1 MQAKGIPPKVV
12 NDFLKTYGMGRV
24 GKAKAT
30 MGYFKDYG
38 LSDKALQTI
47 GRGFNAETIEII
59 QNTYMRSKV
68 FYSGTDTDLILILF
82 KQAGSSEAAST
93 LSNSLITLGN
103 SGIVPSAFAEY
114 GIISSISG
122 MSPAVTAL
130 STGITPALM
139 KKLFGFGIRPTDYD
153 GYGIVGA
160 DSAETVAEALTYQVN
175 RLKALGITNADTL
188 KNAGKSVV
196 KVLDESGLSFAKFQE
211 IIETPKPL
219 RPAPSTYLDS
229 SYITKHLSQFD
240 NGGSYVMTLR
250 QYENFVEGRP
260 LLGREDNSLYIVPK
274 EYMDSIATSAN
285 GNISVFEKRLGFSEG
300 YFQDGGGLVR
310 IDIKDPKGYN
320 LRMATG
326 NEAGANDFYTP
337 GGFTSGGSPEA
348 VVNNIPNSDDFRTI
362 TFMN

>member
-103 SGIVPSAFAEY
+103 SGIVPSAFGEY

-160 DSAETVAEALTYQVN
+160 DSAESVAEAIEHTKGFLNFFSKTDAETWAKNAFNSWKNALPADEVN
-175 RLKALGITNADTL
+175 AIWKYTGDECYENINAVLRGLEPAYEGNNARYVELLSQAINKTNLPENVVLYRGTTKAMLGDL
-188 KNAGKSVV
+188 KNLPVEQWVGK
-196 KVLDESGLSFAKFQE
+196 
-211 IIETPKPL
+211 
-219 RPAPSTYLDS
+219 
-229 SYITKHLSQFD
+229 
-240 NGGSYVMTLR
+240 
-250 QYENFVEGRP
+250 
-260 LLGREDNSLYIVPK
+260 
-274 EYMDSIATSAN
+274 
-285 GNISVFEKRLGFSEG
+285 NISDKAFMSTSLLSEG
-300 YFQDGGGLVR
+300 AFNKELNL
-310 IDIKDPKGYN
+310 IIKAPKGSKGAFIGEMSQYPSEVEVLLN
-320 LRMATG
+320 KGQQMIITDVLESSATK
-326 NEAGANDFYTP
+326 T
-337 GGFTSGGSPEA
+337 TI
-348 VVNNIPNSDDFRTI
+348 VVELLP
-362 TFMN
+362 